1 MPKRKDGRYEVTIQI
16 NKKRKHFLGNTLK
29 EAKEKRDRYIELME
43 KCPLATNKILLKEWM
58 SAWLETVKTNISPV
72 TYKNYYYTVKKYV
85 QNTQNG
91 QYFTSKS
98 HACDVSFI
106 FFGFTERKISTNR
119 Q

>member
-43 KCPLATNKILLKEWM
+43 KCPLATDKILLKEWM

-72 TYKNYYYTVKKYV
+72 TYKNYYYTVKKICAEYA
-85 QNTQNG
+85 NRK
-91 QYFTSKS
+91 YFTSGS
-98 HACDVSFI
+98 YACDVSFI
-106 FFGFTERKISTNR
+106 FCGFTERKISTNR